1 MRLFTSASVLQT
13 YQNCCYLTTDC
24 LVSAFGTIKCFP
36 ETILLVV
43 LEKTL
48 IRLSASVMHL
58 VENVTHS
65 CIEGIAVHQSLLCAH
80 SSEHRK
86 PV

>member
-58 VENVTHS
+58 VDKRHS
-65 CIEGIAVHQSLLCAH
+65 FLHRRHCCPSKLAVCSQF
-80 SSEHRK
+80 
-86 PV
+86 